1 VSTDVIGRR
10 RAVEERLRRA
20 RDLARALDQAAGDM
34 ASGSGQGIESLD
46 PDGTLRT
53 AVSTLAGVAALRP
66 GFDVLVSLPGSAL
79 ALRVR
84 HETEDVDITLVRLD
98 TAAAAPSTPI
108 AAATVPTEPVEGTP
122 AAAVPAQAGPP
133 VPADPLEP
141 ESVDLDPAESDGH
154 VVSDLAAMLWQG
166 LGPPAS

>member
-34 ASGSGQGIESLD
+34 ASGSGQGIDSLD

-53 AVSTLAGVAALRP
+53 AVTTLAGVAALRP
-66 GFDVLVSLPGSAL
+66 GFDVLVSLPGSDL
-79 ALRVR
+79 AMRVR

-98 TAAAAPSTPI
+98 NSTP
-108 AAATVPTEPVEGTP
+108 EFGTP
-122 AAAVPAQAGPP
+122 VPAVPA
-133 VPADPLEP
+133 PADPPET
-141 ESVDLDPAESDGH
+141 ESVDLEPAEPEGH

-166 LGPPAS
+166 VGPPDS

>member
-53 AVSTLAGVAALRP
+53 AVTTLAGVAALRP

-79 ALRVR
+79 AMRVR

-98 TAAAAPSTPI
+98 TATPGVSTP
-108 AAATVPTEPVEGTP
+108 TPV
-122 AAAVPAQAGPP
+122 VP
-133 VPADPLEP
+133 VPSDPAEP
-141 ESVDLDPAESDGH
+141 QSVDLQPAETDGH

-166 LGPPAS
+166 LGPPES